1 MERTESKK
9 SILFKFNNPFN
20 MKTLRQ
26 IKKYKAIY
34 LMMLP
39 VLLYFIVFSYFPL
52 ILGMIQSFQKNKLIG
67 TPEFTGISNYK
78 EVLGDYQFH
87 QAFQNSL
94 TIGIGTQILTIIFA
108 LFLSLGI
115 NEVRNK
121 FTKSAIQTVTYI
133 PNLFSWAVVG
143 GMWVFVLSTNGFINN
158 ILTFTGA
165 QSVQFLAE
173 AKYAQTIMILT
184 ETWKYTGY
192 YAVLLLAGIVSIN
205 PNVFEAAQID
215 GASRVKQIRKIII
228 PHLVPTI
235 KVIIMLGTMG
245 LLRNFDQVFVM
256 GNPAIM
262 DKVRTLLLYIF
273 TEGITQFKV
282 GKATA
287 AATMV
292 LAATLV
298 ITFIIRK
305 LIKYDEGY

>member
-1 MERTESKK
+1 
-9 SILFKFNNPFN
+9 